1 MTTVYAVSSSRLAS
15 NVAYLTV
22 GTVAGLQPGYK
33 VHVAGVG
40 QTYDGTQ
47 TLTAVSSTTCEIAYA
62 KNHADLAATAVV
74 GQAVLQVTWI
84 DTNDVLAYLGVA
96 PADDTDVEW
105 LSDSTDAANTW
116 CFEKRQV
123 AGYSDLPNHV
133 PTARVRLGA
142 VMKAAEL
149 YRRRGTAGDQFAS
162 FNQFDGT
169 QPVYNDPEILRLLGI
184 NRPQVA

>member
-1 MTTVYAVSSSRLAS
+1 MTTVYAVTSSRLSS

-22 GTVAGLQPGYK
+22 GTVAGLAVGYK
-33 VHVAGVG
+33 IHVAGVG
-40 QTYDGTQ
+40 QDYDGEH
-47 TLTAVSSTTCEIAYA
+47 TLTVVDATNCEIGYA
-62 KNHADLAATAVV
+62 KNHANIAAATVV

-84 DTNDVLAYLGVA
+84 DSNDVVAFLGIP
-96 PADDTDVEW
+96 PAEDADIDW
-105 LSDSTDAANTW
+105 LNDSVDAANTW

-123 AGYSDLPNHV
+123 AGYSDLPNHI
-133 PTARVRLGA
+133 PTNRVRLGA

-149 YRRRGTAGDQFAS
+149 YRRRGTSGDQFAS

-184 NRPQVA
+184 NKPQVA